1 MSAASHSSITP
12 QPLNRR
18 QFVQGT
24 AAALAAIA
32 SNPRLVHSADA
43 NSKITLGWMG
53 CGGRGTWIA
62 DLFQQHGGYQIVACA
77 DYFQDRVDAFG
88 EKLKVDPSQRY
99 TGLMGYKRLLEG
111 KCDAVVIESPPYF
124 HPEQTAAG
132 VEAGKHVYVAK
143 PIAVD
148 VPGCQSIA
156 ESGKKATAKKLAFLV
171 DFQTRSTEFYKEAIK
186 RVHAGGIG
194 KITFGE
200 ARYHCGALGLK
211 GPADNSPAGR
221 LRNWAFDIALSGDII
236 TEQNIHSIDVMN
248 WIMQTP
254 PLSVTGSGGRK
265 GRVHVGDCWD
275 HFALVFQY
283 PDNVGIIFSSKQY
296 DDGGSDVG
304 VCVDIFGSAGRISTK
319 YGGNVFLI
327 AKEKESYPGGKTG
340 SIYKDGTVNNIA
352 AFHKQITAGDCSN
365 TTVAP
370 SVQSNLITVMGRTAA
385 YERRPVTWREIIR
398 SAKRMKP
405 QFEGLKA

>member
-1 MSAASHSSITP
+1 MSLASNPSVLP

-32 SNPRLVHSADA
+32 SNPRLVRAADA
-43 NSKITLGWMG
+43 NSKVTIGWMG

-77 DYFQDRVDAFG
+77 DYFQDRVDTFG
-88 EKLKVDPSQRY
+88 DKFKIEASRRF
-99 TGLMGYKRLLEG
+99 TGLMGYKRMLEG
-111 KCDAVVIESPPYF
+111 KLDAVVIESPPYF
-124 HPEQTAAG
+124 HPEHAAAS

-156 ESGKKATAKKLAFLV
+156 ESGKKATAKKQVFLV
-171 DFQTRSTEFYKEAIK
+171 DFQTRNNEFYIEAIK
-186 RVHAGGIG
+186 RVHAGAIG

-200 ARYHCGALGLK
+200 ARYHCGALHMRG
-211 GPADNSPAGR
+211 AVDNSPAGR
-221 LRNWAFDIALSGDII
+221 LRNWPFDIALSGDII
-236 TEQNIHSIDVMN
+236 TEQNIHTLDVMN

-254 PLSVTGSGGRK
+254 PLSVAGTGGRK

-304 VCVDIFGSAGRISTK
+304 IVMDVFGSAGRISTK

-327 AKEKESYPGGKTG
+327 AKDKESYPGGKTG
-340 SIYKDGTVNNIA
+340 SIYKDGAVNNIA
-352 AFHKQITAGDCSN
+352 SFHKQILAGDCSN
-365 TTVAP
+365 TTVVP
-370 SVQSNLITVMGRTAA
+370 SVQSNIITIMGRTAA
-385 YERRPVTWREIIR
+385 YEHRPVTWKEIIK
-398 SAKRMKP
+398 STKRMKP